1 MIKYSLKCSQD
12 HVFESWF
19 ESLEAYDKLHKGNMI
34 SCSIC
39 GDTFVEKTL
48 MSPQVTP
55 GRKKAKLSE
64 PASPAETAL
73 KKLRKDIETNA
84 DNVGKNFAN
93 EARAMHYGDKPERA
107 IYGQT
112 KPDEAK
118 SLIEEGVPVT
128 PLPWGPKRA
137 N

>member
-1 MIKYSLKCSQD
+1 MIKYALKCSEG

-19 ESLEAYDKLHKGNMI
+19 ENADAYEKLHKAKMV

-39 GDTFVEKTL
+39 GDATIEKSL
-48 MSPQVTP
+48 MAPQVTP
-55 GRKKAKLSE
+55 GRKKASLTD
-64 PASPAETAL
+64 PASPAEEAL

-84 DNVGKNFAN
+84 DDVGKNFAN
-93 EARAMHYGDKPERA
+93 EARAMHYGEKPERA

-112 KPDEAK
+112 KPEEAK